1 MERPSEKTSIEKLLE
16 LAAQNILE
24 EKYADTP
31 RLQEERE
38 EQKAAVNS
46 IRSVVDWSDNSY
58 VVGISD
64 ERKEKAEEQIA
75 PGESVPVYL
84 EFLISQGL
92 SNLEDEERESTEEE
106 IRSAHTDGTATFE
119 DVREGKAILDMI
131 VDNES
136 DMEAAGRMV
145 KAGYSPESAKKI
157 VKAARTLL
165 THANQ
170 LED

>member
-1 MERPSEKTSIEKLLE
+1 MERQSEKTSIEKVLE
-16 LAAQNILE
+16 LAAQNVLE

-31 RLQEERE
+31 RLQEERK
-38 EQKAAVNS
+38 EQQAAVNS
-46 IRSVVDWSDNSY
+46 IRSVADYSDNSY
-58 VVGISD
+58 VVGLSD
-64 ERKEKAEEQIA
+64 ERKEKAEENIA

-92 SNLEDEERESTEEE
+92 SDSEEEERENTEEE
-106 IRSAHTDGTATFE
+106 MRNASIGGSATLE
-119 DVREGKAILDMI
+119 DLREGKAILDMI
-131 VDNES
+131 IDNES

-145 KAGYSPESAKKI
+145 QAGYSPESAKKI

-170 LED
+170 LES